1 MVTYNNYSR
10 TILSIHVDW
19 IRKFIKYL
27 NFFLASEGIL
37 AEHVKVILTRRIFC
51 SLDRLELIIGLEISD
66 LKAILTILW
75 RLHKN

>member
-37 AEHVKVILTRRIFC
+37 AEHVKVITRRIFC

-66 LKAILTILW
+66 LKAILTILE

>member
-37 AEHVKVILTRRIFC
+37 AELV
-51 SLDRLELIIGLEISD
+51 
-66 LKAILTILW
+66 
-75 RLHKN
+75 

>member
-27 NFFLASEGIL
+27 NFFLASEGIF
-37 AEHVKVILTRRIFC
+37 ADFVKVITRRIFC

>member
-37 AEHVKVILTRRIFC
+37 AEHVKVITRRIFC

-66 LKAILTILW
+66 LKAILTILEG
-75 RLHKN
+75 LHKN

>member
-27 NFFLASEGIL
+27 NIFLASEGIL
-37 AEHVKVILTRRIFC
+37 AEHVKVITRRIFC

-66 LKAILTILW
+66 LKAILTIFEG
-75 RLHKN
+75 LHKN

>member
-37 AEHVKVILTRRIFC
+37 AEHVKVITRRFFC
-51 SLDRLELIIGLEISD
+51 WLDRLELIISLEISD
-66 LKAILTILW
+66 LKAILTILE